1 MNISTADHKFFLL
14 NKDKL
19 TQPIQMQL
27 SKKQKIFCQFFIHF
41 QNVAQIL
48 KISKQNMTLITD
60 VFQKLRVPKNVVT

>member
-1 MNISTADHKFFLL
+1 
-14 NKDKL
+14 
-19 TQPIQMQL
+19 MQL

-41 QNVAQIL
+41 QNIAQIL